1 KGYAFDYEGS
11 KKLVF
16 TLKEPPSS
24 SCLVRNSSIRIST
37 ETTARSSNFEVKGYF
52 LDKDCIIVDPSGNIV
67 AQIGVK
73 KEIKDLMESKDLY
86 HIVVKP
92 GIDQAFIVGVIATLD
107 YIYGESTRC

>member
-1 KGYAFDYEGS
+1 GYAFDHEGS

-16 TLKEPPSS
+16 TLKEPPS
-24 SCLVRNSSIRIST
+24 NSS
-37 ETTARSSNFEVKGYF
+37 RSSNFEVKGYF
-52 LDKDCIIVDPSGNIV
+52 PDKDCIIVDPSGNIV

-73 KEIKDLMESKDLY
+73 KEIEDLMESKDLY

-92 GIDQAFIVGVIATLD
+92 GIDQAFIAGVIATLD